1 VSSDLMHQV
10 GEQAS
15 RPDPWPL
22 YAQLRQDRVVQLD
35 EHSYA
40 VGRYDD
46 VLALLHDPR
55 VSSDP
60 HTLTDPGDRQDIP
73 AFINQ
78 DPPGHDRLR
87 RVATRFYGP
96 PDSPGLVTGQEPEIR
111 RQIDL
116 LIGAFPQ
123 SGQVDV
129 VDSFAYPLPVGV
141 ICRLLGVPPAD
152 EPQFR
157 VWATE
162 VVGGA
167 DAANLEDRE
176 EAVKQRDEGMLGLVG
191 YLGDLVK
198 KHRGSPDGSMLSGL
212 ANDHEPD
219 AMSDLDLLATSGL
232 LLLAGHETTVNLI
245 ANGTLTLL
253 RNPGALARLRREPAW
268 VIPLVEELLRLE
280 PPVQYLPNR
289 AALQDITIDG
299 TTIPKGA
306 KLTLLLAAANRDPD
320 RFPDPDRFDPD
331 RPDNQHLGLGSG
343 LHYCFGAPLA
353 RLEVHLALTAL
364 ARRLDNPRLVQDPP
378 PYRPS
383 PVLRGPVHLPVAYDQ
398 VLPTAPDAAP
408 AS

>member
-1 VSSDLMHQV
+1 MSSDLMRQV

-15 RPDPWPL
+15 RPNPWPL
-22 YAQLRQDRVVQLD
+22 YAQLRRDRVVQLA

-55 VSSDP
+55 TSSDVQ
-60 HTLTDPGDRQDIP
+60 TLTDPGDRIETDPP

-87 RVATRFYGP
+87 WEITRFFGP
-96 PDSPGLVTGQEPEIR
+96 PDSPDVVTGQEPEIH
-111 RQIDL
+111 RQIGA
-116 LIGAFPQ
+116 LIGAFPE
-123 SGQVDV
+123 SGEIDV
-129 VDSFAYPLPVGV
+129 VDNFAYPLPVAV

-157 VWATE
+157 EWAAQT
-162 VVGGA
+162 VSGL

-176 EAVKQRDEGMLGLVG
+176 AALKRRNEALLALAG
-191 YLGDLVK
+191 YLGELVK

-212 ANDHEPD
+212 ANDGGAD
-219 AMSDLDLLATSGL
+219 AMSDIELMINGVL
-232 LLLAGHETTVNLI
+232 LLIAGHETTVNLI

-253 RNPGALARLRREPAW
+253 RNPDALARLRREPEWA
-268 VIPLVEELLRLE
+268 IPVVEELLRLE
-280 PPVQYLPNR
+280 PPIQYLPNR
-289 AALQDITIDG
+289 AALTDITIDG

-306 KLTLLLAAANRDPD
+306 QLTLLLAAANRDPG
-320 RFPDPDRFDPD
+320 RFTDPDRFDPD
-331 RPDNQHLGLGSG
+331 RPDNQHLGFGSG
-343 LHYCFGAPLA
+343 IHYCFGAPLA
-353 RLEVHLALTAL
+353 RLEVHLALAAL
-364 ARRLDNPRLVQDPP
+364 ASRLDNPRLIEDPP

-383 PVLRGPVHLPVAYDQ
+383 PVLRGPLHLRVAYD
-398 VLPTAPDAAP
+398 ARR

>member
-1 VSSDLMHQV
+1 MSSDLMRQV

-22 YAQLRQDRVVQLD
+22 YAQLRQERVVRLD
-35 EHSYA
+35 ELRYA

-55 VSSDP
+55 MSSDP
-60 HTLTDPGDRQDIP
+60 HILTEPDRPVDIP

-87 RVATRFYGP
+87 RVATRFFGP
-96 PDSPGLVTGQEPEIR
+96 PDSPGVVTGQEPEIR
-111 RQIDL
+111 RQIDAL
-116 LIGAFPQ
+116 VGGFPE
-123 SGQVDV
+123 SGEVDV
-129 VDSFAYPLPVGV
+129 VDEFAYPLPVGV
-141 ICRLLGVPPAD
+141 ICRLLGVPSAD

-157 VWATE
+157 VWAAE
-162 VVGGA
+162 VVGGI

-176 EAVKQRDEGMLGLVG
+176 EAVKRRDEGSQALVG
-191 YLGDLVK
+191 YLGELIK

-212 ANDHEPD
+212 ANDDEPD
-219 AMSDLDLLATSGL
+219 AMGDLDLLSTAGL
-232 LLLAGHETTVNLI
+232 MLLAGHETTVNLI

-253 RNPGALARLRREPAW
+253 RNPDALARLRREPAW
-268 VIPLVEELLRLE
+268 VIPVVEELLRFE
-280 PPVQYLPNR
+280 PPVQYIPSR

-306 KLTLLLAAANRDPD
+306 QVALLLAAANRDPD
-320 RFPDPDRFDPD
+320 RFTDPDRFDPD
-331 RPDNQHLGLGSG
+331 RPDNQHLGFGSG

-364 ARRLDNPRLVQDPP
+364 ASRLDNPRLIEDPP

-383 PVLRGPVHLPVAYDQ
+383 PVLRGPIHLRVAYEALRTD
-398 VLPTAPDAAP
+398 
-408 AS
+408 